1 MEEIANIIMR
11 RDHISYNEALHAVE
25 LCKEELLEAIDEGQ
39 PYEEVIE
46 ILAWWLGLEPDY
58 LEVLL
63 P

>member
-1 MEEIANIIMR
+1 MEDIVELIMR

-25 LCKEELLEAIDEGQ
+25 MCKEELVEAVQEGQ
-39 PYEEVIE
+39 SYDEVAD